1 MAAGVARLMVV
12 FVAVVLAASVAV
24 KAPSCEGDLCRD
36 VTGVAFLGRG
46 MCGGGA
52 CDACCV
58 HCT

>member
-1 MAAGVARLMVV
+1 MVV